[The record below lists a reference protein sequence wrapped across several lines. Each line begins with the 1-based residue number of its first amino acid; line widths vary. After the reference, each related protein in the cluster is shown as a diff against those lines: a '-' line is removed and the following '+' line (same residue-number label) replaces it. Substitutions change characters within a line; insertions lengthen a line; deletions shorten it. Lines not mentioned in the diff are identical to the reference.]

1 MDYLVTAHWT
11 AFSGEFPVRE
21 VAGTGSIE
29 FTLTGDVCNLK
40 GAERIAAKN
49 VADKEGYDYRNVAAT
64 IDAIVIR
71 PSVPGTLCKPVVTVA
86 ETEGPSYTEALLMS
100 AGALPAYLV
109 LALISYKVCCWIDA
123 RLKRKKED

>member
-71 PSVPGTLCKPVVTVA
+71 PSVTVTLCKPVATVA
-86 ETEGPSYTEALLMS
+86 EPFRLS
-100 AGALPAYLV
+100 AVDGFAAGHVATLAVIVLCLSAYK
-109 LALISYKVCCWIDA
+109 LIF
-123 RLKRKKED
+123 RRKRP